1 MSPKS
6 DAKALTKK
14 IETFSCYNC
23 DAVCHSKKQL
33 NRHHKSEHAKIKC
46 PDCNRQFPT
55 ADSLQRHQYTHRH
68 DHQINCSMCEEV
80 FAFTSNLVNHMEKHK
95 DERPWKC
102 PEEGCTRDFKRKS
115 DLMAHEVV
123 HRGEYFIC
131 EFPNCDYKNV
141 DPRLVKRHQR
151 VHTQEKKVKCTEC
164 NKRFVFYQQMKRHQ
178 KSDHGI
184 WDYRTTLKDRWV
196 VTSNSEM
203 RKSSKTTSKDFE
215 WSFLSTTII

>member
-1 MSPKS
+1 MTIQETNTKEMSPKGHIKYTHYGIKRQS
-6 DAKALTKK
+6 PNKDSRRS
-14 IETFSCYNC
+14 FNCYNC

-33 NRHHKSEHAKIKC
+33 NRHHKSKHAKLRC

-55 ADSLQRHQYTHRH
+55 PDSLQRHQYTHRQ
-68 DHQINCSMCEEV
+68 DHQINCNMCEEV
-80 FAFTSNLVNHMEKHK
+80 FAFASDLANHMEKHK

-102 PEEGCTRDFKRKS
+102 PEEGCTRDFKWKS
-115 DLMAHEVV
+115 DLTAHEVV

-164 NKRFVFYQQMKRHQ
+164 NK
-178 KSDHGI
+178 
-184 WDYRTTLKDRWV
+184 
-196 VTSNSEM
+196 
-203 RKSSKTTSKDFE
+203 
-215 WSFLSTTII
+215 